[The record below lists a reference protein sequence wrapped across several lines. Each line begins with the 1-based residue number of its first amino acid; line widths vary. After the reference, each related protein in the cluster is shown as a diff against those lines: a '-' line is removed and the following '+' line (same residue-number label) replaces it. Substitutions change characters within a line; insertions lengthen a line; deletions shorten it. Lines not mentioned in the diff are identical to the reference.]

1 MDMKPDEIV
10 VRYRQAKEKGKQL
23 NILADLNACSVD
35 DIVNVLVEHG
45 GYKLDRLS
53 RSRGKAKL
61 LKKEEVNKIVANLSG
76 QKLTTDPEAESRSVM
91 NSIMERTE
99 QAVKKA
105 MDKQLEKAMN
115 ITPVMTLEPEP
126 KLKTYKQS
134 INSAL
139 DTIKNEIED
148 INRQQYEL
156 DQRKADI
163 YQKLWDMLGGIS

>member
-10 VRYRQAKEKGKQL
+10 VRYRQAKKKGEQL
-23 NILADLNACSVD
+23 NILADLNDCSVD

-53 RSRGKAKL
+53 RSRGKAKF
-61 LKKEEVNKIVANLSG
+61 LKKEESDKIVDNLMR
-76 QKLTTDPEAESRSVM
+76 KHVEKA
-91 NSIMERTE
+91 I
-99 QAVKKA
+99 KKA
-105 MDKQLEKAMN
+105 ADKQLEKAKN

-134 INSAL
+134 VDSAM
-139 DTIKNEIED
+139 DTIKAEIED

-156 DQRKADI
+156 DQRKADL
-163 YQKLWDMLGGIS
+163 YKKLWDMLGGVS